1 MEDARYGAP
10 SGEEGYSGPT
20 VAAAVLMT
28 LFFPLISLIA
38 ALFLLGRE
46 RSSPEKRSSLRAWAI
61 ATAVWIVVWILIVI
75 GLFAVAS
82 SGSEVGPVQTP

>member
-1 MEDARYGAP
+1 MVDEPYGAP
-10 SGEEGYSGPT
+10 AGEEGYSGPT
-20 VAAAVLMT
+20 IAAAVLMT

-46 RSSPEKRSSLRAWAI
+46 RSPEKRSSLRAWAI
-61 ATAVWIVVWILIVI
+61 ATAVWFVVWILIVI
-75 GLFAVAS
+75 GLLASVS